1 MLLYGDKP
9 EDEFLKKETLKQRE
23 QKIKAVFPKP
33 SIF

>member
-9 EDEFLKKETLKQRE
+9 EDKFLKKETLKQRE
-23 QKIKAVFPKP
+23 QNIKAVFLKP